1 MSDSQVLDIMSDA
14 MLMASKLAGPLLLT
28 ALAIGVIV
36 SLLQTVT
43 QIQEMTLSFVPK
55 VVGLG
60 VVLVVAGH
68 WMLRELV
75 TYNTHLWNAI
85 PTFVGG

>member
-1 MSDSQVLDIMSDA
+1 MSDSQVLDIMSGA
-14 MLMASKLAGPLLLT
+14 MLMAGKLAGPLLLT

-55 VVGLG
+55 VIGLG
-60 VVLVVAGH
+60 VVLIVAGN

-75 TYNTHLWNAI
+75 TYSSQLWSSI
-85 PTFVGG
+85 PNFVGG

>member
-1 MSDSQVLDIMSDA
+1 MNDAQVLEIMADA
-14 MLMASKLAGPLLLT
+14 MVMASKLAGPLLLT
-28 ALAIGVIV
+28 ALAIGVFV

-55 VVGLG
+55 AVGIMI
-60 VVLVVAGH
+60 VLVVAGN

-75 TYNTHLWNAI
+75 TYASRLWAAI
-85 PTFVGG
+85 PGMAVG